1 MLNNQMVNESKTKR
15 TGDILRHYWLKKAGV
30 PHQSRRLEACA
41 WSWAAWA
48 SQRLRCNAA
57 KLWSTLPW
65 NRWDNETTSMS
76 TSVSKPRN
84 QRSSWGMSS
93 HLPRVCVRNLS
104 GITRIRLE
112 VAGSLSL
119 LVCLYNPIQ
128 ISYSPNWARHK
139 YWDMARKYEPRF
151 LAVSGTVLNRLTGSE
166 IWSHTHISSAF
177 LNQIEIW

>member
-1 MLNNQMVNESKTKR
+1 MNLKQNALLAIFWGTTDKKKSRGSPSKPSARGLCLVLSSLSFPATTLQRCKVVKHF
-15 TGDILRHYWLKKAGV
+15 T
-30 PHQSRRLEACA
+30 LE
-41 WSWAAWA
+41 
-48 SQRLRCNAA
+48 QVRQ
-57 KLWSTLPW
+57 
-65 NRWDNETTSMS
+65 WDNIDVNF
-76 TSVSKPRN
+76 SVEPRN

-112 VAGSLSL
+112 VAGSFSL

-151 LAVSGTVLNRLTGSE
+151 LAVSGTVLNHPWLTGSE